1 MKTAICRGAAT
12 GKAASRRARA
22 MPLPCEPTR
31 RHIRVTIRA
40 VLMSS
45 SSYPSPFMPMSS
57 PNHCACSAASAW
69 Q

>member
-1 MKTAICRGAAT
+1 
-12 GKAASRRARA
+12 

-45 SSYPSPFMPMSS
+45 SSYPSPFMLMSS